1 MTVKISLRYN
11 TFWGE
16 NLVLRIGGKCWP
28 MEYCLGG
35 VWAVDFPKNKCEDGT
50 EYSFEL
56 QRDGK
61 TVREE
66 WRSHVLRL
74 PEKPEGVVR
83 VFERWNERPADSP
96 FYSSAFRDAIF
107 RHERAETPWKGAG
120 NVTFAVDAPE
130 VRRGQAVALAGSG
143 KALGDWKKFH
153 LLDEAHFPEWAIT
166 LKVSEPF
173 EFKFVIVDKKTGKP
187 VLWEASANHFF
198 KEIPAKGESYII
210 KDFTPSFRPEP
221 WRGAGVA
228 VPVFSLRTED
238 SFGIG
243 EFNDI
248 KKLADWAE
256 MTGQSVIQLLPIN
269 DTSMTL
275 TWADSYPYNAV
286 SSFALHPQFIH
297 LPALGVRADKA
308 YREMKEEL
316 NLLPKV
322 DYEKVNAE
330 KLKYLRKVYEKT
342 GAEILS
348 SHECKRFTEENKW
361 LLPYAVYCCLRDEKG
376 TSDFSQWGDYATYSQ
391 RKAEGYAKQ
400 HQAEVGFWYFV
411 QYELD
416 LQLKE
421 AVAYAHKKGVIL
433 KGDLPIGVSRLSADA
448 WADPDL
454 FNMDSQAG
462 APPDAFSADGQNWGF
477 PTYNWDRMAETGYA
491 WWKARLRKMGE
502 YFDAFRIDHILGFF
516 RIWEIPLEYKSGLM
530 GHFSP
535 ALPYPADELR
545 SKGFSDFTDIFIED
559 PRQKGWYHPRIAA
572 QHTDAYARLNDW
584 QKSVYNDLYN
594 DFFYNRNNAFWK
606 EQAMKK
612 LPALLGSTGMLA
624 CGEDLGMIPA
634 CVPETMSSLG
644 ILSLEIQR
652 MPKDVHVDFGDPSQY
667 PYYCVCATGT
677 HDTSPLRAWWEEDR
691 ELTQKFYN
699 EMMHCGGE
707 APYFCEPWAAEIIV
721 KDHLASPAMLCILPL
736 QDYLAIDGDVRFQGD
751 PAEER
756 INVPAIARH
765 YWRYRMHCTI
775 ESLISNE
782 AFSGHLRSLISE
794 TGRGK

>member
-1 MTVKISLRYN
+1 MTVKSSLRYD
-11 TFWGE
+11 TLWGE
-16 NLVLRIGGKCWP
+16 SLVLRIGGKCWP
-28 MEYCLGG
+28 MEYCPGG
-35 VWAVDFPKNKCEDGT
+35 RWCIDFPKACCKEGT

-56 QRDGK
+56 RRDGA

-66 WRSHVLRL
+66 WRGHVLRL
-74 PEKPEGVVR
+74 PAKPEGVVR
-83 VFERWNERPADSP
+83 IFERWNDRPADSP
-96 FYSSAFRDAIF
+96 LYSSAFRDAIF
-107 RHERAETPWKGAG
+107 RHDRAETPWKGAG
-120 NVTFAVDAPE
+120 NVTFVLTVPA
-130 VRRGQAVALAGSG
+130 VRRGQAVAIAGSG
-143 KALGDWKKFH
+143 RALGGWKKFR
-153 LLDEAHFPEWAIT
+153 LLDESHFPEWAIT
-166 LKVSEPF
+166 LNASESF
-173 EFKFVIVDKKTGKP
+173 EFKFVIVDKKTGAP
-187 VLWEASANHFF
+187 VLWESSPNHYFS
-198 KEIPAKGESYII
+198 ELPPKGESYII
-210 KDFTPSFRPEP
+210 KDFAPAFRPEP

-297 LPALGVRADKA
+297 LPDVGVRVDKA
-308 YREMKEEL
+308 YREKKDEL
-316 NLLPKV
+316 NALPKV
-322 DYEKVNAE
+322 DYEKVNSE
-330 KLKYLRKVYEKT
+330 KLAYLRKVYEKT
-342 GAEILS
+342 GAEILES
-348 SHECKRFTEENKW
+348 PECKKFIGENEW

-376 TSDFSQWGDYATYSQ
+376 TSDFSKWGSYAKYSR
-391 RKAEGYAKQ
+391 RKAEEYAAA
-400 HQAEVGFWYFV
+400 HPDEVGFWYFV
-411 QYELD
+411 QFELD
-416 LQLKE
+416 VQLRD
-421 AVAYAHKKGVIL
+421 AVAYAHGKGVIL

-545 SKGFSDFTDIFIED
+545 SKGFTDFTDLFIED
-559 PRQKGWYHPRIAA
+559 PRQKGWYHPKIAA
-572 QHTDAYARLNDW
+572 QHTDGYARLNDW

-594 DFFYNRNNAFWK
+594 DFFYSRNNAFWK

-634 CVPETMSSLG
+634 CVPETMSELG

-667 PYYCVCATGT
+667 PYMCVCATGT

-699 EMMHCGGE
+699 EMMHCGGQ

-721 KDHLASPAMLCILPL
+721 KDHLASPAMFCILPL
-736 QDYLAIDGDVRFQGD
+736 QDYLAIDGGVRYQGD
-751 PAEER
+751 PADER

-775 ESLISNE
+775 ESLISDE
-782 AFSGHLRSLISE
+782 GFSSHLRNLIAG

>member
-11 TFWGE
+11 TLWGE
-16 NLVLRIGGKCWP
+16 SLVLRIGGKCWP
-28 MEYCLGG
+28 MEYCPGG
-35 VWAVDFPKNKCEDGT
+35 VWATIFPKNSCEEGT
-50 EYSFEL
+50 EYSFEV
-56 QRDGK
+56 QRDGA
-61 TVREE
+61 TVRKE
-66 WRSHVLRL
+66 WSGHVLRL
-74 PEKPEGVVR
+74 PAKPEGTVR
-83 VFERWNERPADSP
+83 VFDRWNDRPADSP

-120 NVTFAVDAPE
+120 NVTFAVTAPE

-143 KALGDWKKFH
+143 KALGEWKKFH
-153 LLDEAHFPEWAIT
+153 RLDEAHFPEWAIT
-166 LKVSEPF
+166 LNVKEPF
-173 EFKFVIVDKKTGKP
+173 EFKFVIVDGKTGEP
-187 VLWEASANHFF
+187 VLWESCPNHVF
-198 KEIPAKGESYII
+198 KAIPPKGESFVV
-210 KDFTPSFRPEP
+210 KDFIPAFSPEP

-308 YREMKEEL
+308 YKEMKDEL

-322 DYEKVNAE
+322 DYEKVNTE
-330 KLKYLRKVYEKT
+330 KLKYLRKVYGKT
-342 GAEILS
+342 GAEILAS
-348 SHECKRFTEENKW
+348 TECQRFIEENKW

-376 TSDFSQWGDYATYSQ
+376 TSDFSKWGDYAKYSS
-391 RKAEGYAKQ
+391 RKAREYAEA
-400 HQAEVGFWYFV
+400 HPAEVSFWYFV

-416 LQLKE
+416 LQLKD

-477 PTYNWDRMAETGYA
+477 PTYNWDRMAETDYA

-516 RIWEIPLEYKSGLM
+516 RIWEIPIEYKSGLM

-572 QHTDAYARLNDW
+572 QHTDGYARLNDW

-594 DFFYNRNNAFWK
+594 DFFYSRNNAFWK

-736 QDYLAIDGDVRFQGD
+736 QDYLAIDGDIRYQGD
-751 PAEER
+751 PADER

-782 AFSGHLRSLISE
+782 AFSGHMRDLIAE